1 MERRKIQ
8 LIAGTTY
15 SVSLPKKWIKKNKLK
30 EQDEL
35 IISEKNDK
43 TLSILSASEEI
54 GEISEITLNIDDYME
69 NIDQILFAVYYLG
82 IETINIVSKN
92 ALKKEDKK
100 KIRKTLTHMSGTEI
114 SYEDKQ
120 KMTIKVLLDISKTDI
135 KQILYRLYLIIESSI
150 MSMIEKIDIKEIKMN
165 ENEIDRL
172 YHLLTKI
179 ISVSLINSDIL
190 HSSKIKNV
198 SLIPSYFLIA
208 KRLENI
214 GDDINHLSDYI
225 YGKKRSLANN
235 KKILNFIKNEI
246 NKAIDCLLMERPKK
260 FIKTSK
266 EKILEM
272 KKIIT
277 EMENKII
284 SKYFEDMIRYVTDI
298 QEEVVNISFYK
309 KLISENKL

>member
-1 MERRKIQ
+1 
-8 LIAGTTY
+8 
-15 SVSLPKKWIKKNKLK
+15 
-30 EQDEL
+30 
-35 IISEKNDK
+35 
-43 TLSILSASEEI
+43 
-54 GEISEITLNIDDYME
+54 
-69 NIDQILFAVYYLG
+69 
-82 IETINIVSKN
+82 
-92 ALKKEDKK
+92 
-100 KIRKTLTHMSGTEI
+100 
-114 SYEDKQ
+114 
-120 KMTIKVLLDISKTDI
+120 
-135 KQILYRLYLIIESSI
+135 
-150 MSMIEKIDIKEIKMN
+150 
-165 ENEIDRL
+165 
-172 YHLLTKI
+172 
-179 ISVSLINSDIL
+179 
-190 HSSKIKNV
+190 
-198 SLIPSYFLIA
+198 LIA

-235 KKILNFIKNEI
+235 KKIINFIKNEI

-260 FIKTSK
+260 FIKARE

>member
-92 ALKKEDKK
+92 ILKKEDKK

-150 MSMIEKIDIKEIKMN
+150 M
-165 ENEIDRL
+165 
-172 YHLLTKI
+172 
-179 ISVSLINSDIL
+179 
-190 HSSKIKNV
+190 
-198 SLIPSYFLIA
+198 
-208 KRLENI
+208 
-214 GDDINHLSDYI
+214 
-225 YGKKRSLANN
+225 
-235 KKILNFIKNEI
+235 
-246 NKAIDCLLMERPKK
+246 
-260 FIKTSK
+260 
-266 EKILEM
+266 
-272 KKIIT
+272 
-277 EMENKII
+277 
-284 SKYFEDMIRYVTDI
+284 
-298 QEEVVNISFYK
+298 
-309 KLISENKL
+309 

>member
-260 FIKTSK
+260 FIKASK

>member
-260 FIKTSK
+260 FIKASE
-266 EKILEM
+266 EKILEA